1 MLDVMEGL
9 YGDAFSS
16 IPAVYEDRT
25 FTREQIQDAKL
36 IGYTE
41 EDHVVLQLL
50 DKSITIV
57 YSIDIDWLLYDAET
71 DKVRDQTDVVPLCY
85 NKTLP
90 NERNIVPTYKI
101 AGTQTINFI
110 VDIEADTEEQ
120 ALGLFDPYNDDDWYG
135 VNMNID
141 YKIQNSN

>member
-16 IPAVYEDRT
+16 IPAVYEDRS

-41 EDHVVLQLL
+41 GDHVVLQLL

-57 YSIDIDWLLYDAET
+57 YSIDIDWLLYDEAT
-71 DKVRDQTDVVPLCY
+71 DKVRD
-85 NKTLP
+85 
-90 NERNIVPTYKI
+90 
-101 AGTQTINFI
+101 
-110 VDIEADTEEQ
+110 
-120 ALGLFDPYNDDDWYG
+120 
-135 VNMNID
+135 
-141 YKIQNSN
+141 

>member
-9 YGDAFSS
+9 YGDSFSS

-41 EDHVVLQLL
+41 EDHVILQLK

-57 YSIDIDWLLYDAET
+57 YSIDIDWLLYDPEI
-71 DKVRDQTDVVPLCY
+71 DKVRD
-85 NKTLP
+85 
-90 NERNIVPTYKI
+90 
-101 AGTQTINFI
+101 
-110 VDIEADTEEQ
+110 
-120 ALGLFDPYNDDDWYG
+120 
-135 VNMNID
+135 
-141 YKIQNSN
+141 